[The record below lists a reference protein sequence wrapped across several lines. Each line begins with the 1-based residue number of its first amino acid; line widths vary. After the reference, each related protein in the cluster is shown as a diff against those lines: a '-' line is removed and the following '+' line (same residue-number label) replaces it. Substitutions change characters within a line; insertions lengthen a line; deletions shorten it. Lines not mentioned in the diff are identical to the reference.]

1 MNDLRRY
8 IRKILLEKGEFRQKF
23 QAGHGS
29 FQHSNQENIDIKQWF
44 HKNADQKSLQK
55 LTYVHWANS
64 EQIFKLLQLAWK
76 NGGRSRAEIN
86 TGIYNST
93 DKLNVID
100 LSQGEETKIGL
111 MVKGWVS
118 MASNIDLDSGRMGDI
133 ATNSLKNP
141 IDKKLLQQQLKFG
154 LNKRPNVQ
162 MVKDRIIDSM
172 NGEESSVYVGDKQ
185 ILVADDWTDALI
197 LKADDLKLQPDLE
210 NELENFTLNWPEAFV
225 DNWKPMA
232 IVVHTNM
239 QPDDWYELIDTEL
252 PLIDEDKEVWTE
264 IYEEYI
270 DYQAENIQY
279 ELDNDDEYELEDY
292 EKRFLQAHEEGD
304 ITLAFPY
311 LSGWV

>member
-8 IRKILLEKGEFRQKF
+8 IRKLLLEKGEFRQWF

-29 FQHSNQENIDIKQWF
+29 AQFSNRENIDIKKWF

-55 LTYVHWANS
+55 LTYVHWAKS
-64 EQIFKLLQLAWK
+64 DQIFKLLQLAYK
-76 NGGRSRAEIN
+76 NGGKSRAEIN

-100 LSQGEETKIGL
+100 LSQGEDTKIGL

-118 MASNIDLDSGRMGDI
+118 MASNIDLDSGRMDGV
-133 ATNSLKNP
+133 TPYTLKNP
-141 IDKKLLQQQLKFG
+141 KDRKLLQQQLKFG
-154 LNKRPNVQ
+154 LNKRPNVL
-162 MVKDRIIDSM
+162 MVKDRIKDSM
-172 NGEESSVYVGDKQ
+172 NGNGSAVYVGDTQ
-185 ILVADDWTDALI
+185 ILDAEDWTDALI
-197 LKADDLKLQPDLE
+197 LKADDLKLQPNLE
-210 NELENFTLNWPEAFV
+210 NELEDFTLNWPEAFV

-239 QPDDWYELIDTEL
+239 QPDDWFELIDTEL
-252 PLIDEDKEVWTE
+252 PLIDEDKDVWSE
-264 IYEEYI
+264 IYQEYI

-279 ELDNDDEYELEDY
+279 ELDNDDEYELEDH
-292 EKRFLQAHEEGD
+292 EKRILQAHEKGD

-311 LSGWV
+311 LVGWV